1 MKTLIILIF
10 LSFVGGLG
18 MLVYNDAEAKRQ
30 QNVDQLVGEEHLQN
44 SEKISLKVK

>member
-1 MKTLIILIF
+1 MKTLVILIF

-30 QNVDQLVGEEHLQN
+30 QNVNQLVGEEHIQN
-44 SEKISLKVK
+44 SEKLSSRLK